1 MNDKHLKDNIPY
13 QLGTGVPRALNAW
26 PKIDLVDQREVNQF
40 KAIVWRTV
48 MDSDPVSDPVN
59 DPVNNP
65 VNDPVE
71 QLLCLLLE
79 DALSPSAIMLA
90 LGLKHRHSFK
100 TNYLRPALAKEWIEM
115 TLPDKPNS
123 RLQRYRLTLVGR
135 EQAIKIQ
142 KRKKSL

>member
-1 MNDKHLKDNIPY
+1 MNDKNLKDNIPY
-13 QLGTGVPRALNAW
+13 QLGTGELCALYAW
-26 PKIDLVDQREVNQF
+26 PKKDLMDQPEVNQF

-48 MDSDPVSDPVN
+48 MDSDPVN
-59 DPVNNP
+59 DS
-65 VNDPVE
+65 VE

-79 DALSPSAIMLA
+79 DALSPSVIILA